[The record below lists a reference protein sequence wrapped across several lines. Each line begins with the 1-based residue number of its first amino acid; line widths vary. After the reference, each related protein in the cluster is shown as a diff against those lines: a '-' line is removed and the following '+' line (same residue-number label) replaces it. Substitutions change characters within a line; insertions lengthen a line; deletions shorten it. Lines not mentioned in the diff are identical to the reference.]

1 MAVLPLRRHPRLL
14 VCIEPT
20 PRRKCYRSYETTS
33 PISISVYAFDN
44 VQSLSL
50 SLHIISSTQQQHQQ
64 QHQLNKPLSSPRGSV
79 SVSPSCLLK
88 ASSRVVEMHTT
99 GGDVATA
106 SGVLY
111 RRTPASHV
119 SPVNRCPNPATGQPA
134 PTMRGGGW
142 MVYMQWA
149 KWSVHHELKTHKYSL
164 VIQDLH
170 PIQPSPSRV
179 ASSSSSSTPL
189 LRTHTYNTNA
199 SRTNRQVS
207 SSRHHRGDAS
217 DEEDDATSSF
227 VNYIPTSSGKS
238 SVNHRDGS
246 ILGAVSRRF
255 SADSPGSSSSSSS
268 PSSSLVFE
276 LETSLRFRLI
286 APGDLKDSQN
296 ASSSSS
302 SSSSSGER
310 KGQGHYHNDD
320 NGAEAKERGFVNVST
335 ATLQG
340 RHKHQHGDKRGH
352 SDNNGDSNSKSSH
365 MAFSSSSAVAESPA
379 AAASS
384 SSSSSSSSSFL
395 RAKRSGIAKIIKPL
409 EHAEGFIWEKKC
421 RSSYVP
427 KVANVV
433 QYEYAFLL
441 DTAASTGLETALD
454 SRGGVSGRGLPNER
468 LAGFGSLK
476 TPDKGEGAEMG
487 LQYIFTSKYK
497 SLAFFPVASMKAA
510 DRTSLGNLSPA
521 AKRPRALPLAFKAW
535 ERAVVS
541 QEHNRIHQTNRLWRR
556 ELAD

>member
-1 MAVLPLRRHPRLL
+1 
-14 VCIEPT
+14 
-20 PRRKCYRSYETTS
+20 
-33 PISISVYAFDN
+33 
-44 VQSLSL
+44 
-50 SLHIISSTQQQHQQ
+50 
-64 QHQLNKPLSSPRGSV
+64 
-79 SVSPSCLLK
+79 
-88 ASSRVVEMHTT
+88 MHTT

-409 EHAEGFIWEKKC
+409 EHAEGFIWEKK
-421 RSSYVP
+421 
-427 KVANVV
+427 VANVV

-454 SRGGVSGRGLPNER
+454 SRGGVSGRGLPNQR
-468 LAGFGSLK
+468 LADGNSSSSTSTSASKTAKSRFRIPQNTRQGRGGGDGFAVTTLLYIARLCIYENFAGKFITGSEATKGIASRLQSI
-476 TPDKGEGAEMG
+476 GEGCREPRAQSQSSNQSPMASRTGG
-487 LQYIFTSKYK
+487 LDPLHTYASDEELTFLLK
-497 SLAFFPVASMKAA
+497 SGVI
-510 DRTSLGNLSPA
+510 PA
-521 AKRPRALPLAFKAW
+521 A
-535 ERAVVS
+535 
-541 QEHNRIHQTNRLWRR
+541 N
-556 ELAD
+556 